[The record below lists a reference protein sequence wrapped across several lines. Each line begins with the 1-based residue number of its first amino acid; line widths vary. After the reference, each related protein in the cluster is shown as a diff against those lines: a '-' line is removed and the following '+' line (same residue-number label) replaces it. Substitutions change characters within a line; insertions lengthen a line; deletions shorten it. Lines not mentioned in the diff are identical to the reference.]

1 MKKTIIISAIALSF
15 TFGTLNANPLVEN
28 ENSINTELTI
38 KASPFHLSI
47 VKGDFETVKKLIS
60 LGSDVNEKWN
70 GLTPAMYAAKFNRT
84 EILKLL
90 ISKGA
95 NLKTKSR
102 KGYTA
107 IEYAE
112 LSNAQDAITII
123 ENELEKK

>member
-28 ENSINTELTI
+28 ENSIITELTI

-47 VKGDFETVKKLIS
+47 VKGDFETVKKLID

-70 GLTPAMYAAKFNRT
+70 GLTPVMYAAKFNRT

-90 ISKGA
+90 ITKGA
-95 NLKTKSR
+95 NLKTKCS

-112 LSNAQDAITII
+112 LSNAQAAKDII
-123 ENELEKK
+123 EIELEKK